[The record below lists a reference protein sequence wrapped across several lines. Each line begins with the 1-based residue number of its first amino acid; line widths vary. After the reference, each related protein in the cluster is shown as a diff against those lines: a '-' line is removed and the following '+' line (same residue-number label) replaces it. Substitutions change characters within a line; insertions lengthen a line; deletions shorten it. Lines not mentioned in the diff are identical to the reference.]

1 MLFPDVM
8 SFVNE
13 VVAPYSEGFI
23 QPTVDKPIRLRA
35 ALTRDTIPA
44 NAGAEAEVPDTA

>member
-13 VVAPYSEGFI
+13 VVAPYSVGFI
-23 QPTVDKPIRLRA
+23 QPTVDRP
-35 ALTRDTIPA
+35 ALTRAAFTRETIAA
-44 NAGAEAEVPDTA
+44 NTGAEAEVPDE